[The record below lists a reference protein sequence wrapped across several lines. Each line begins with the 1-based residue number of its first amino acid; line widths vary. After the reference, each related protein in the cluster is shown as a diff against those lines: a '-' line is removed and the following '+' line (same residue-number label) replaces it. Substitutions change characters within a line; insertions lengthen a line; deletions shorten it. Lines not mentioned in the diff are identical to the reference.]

1 MNKLFLIVIG
11 VSFFHISAFAEST
24 SKITFPGLNIAQQ
37 NGHITFVGHTLDN
50 EPGYPKLPIV
60 LYTFLLPP
68 DADLSTVTF
77 HVDGLEEQIQ
87 KVTSPIEPAS
97 PPIYNNERMWPAN
110 RTIVNGKAVEVY
122 ENNQFYPNSHVNIIA
137 KGMLHCFKL
146 VQVRVHLCRYNPVQG
161 IIRSVKNGTIIVSVS
176 RNKNQSPILYPV
188 PQKMKKF
195 AERLAVNYSDA
206 MQEYTSKV
214 GFTDTATYAIMIEEN
229 IKESSTKLTD
239 FIASKEER
247 GLNVMVL
254 TESDWGGGSGET
266 ASENIREWLKDNYEE
281 MSIAYVLLI
290 GDPIP
295 SNGAVP
301 MRHDNRASP
310 TDYYYKDLSNTWPD
324 KDGFAEVSVGR
335 IPVYDESGIET
346 LDKILER
353 TTTYENQ
360 PIAETEW
367 RKNALFAAAPFD
379 NSAKGSK
386 LFEEIKEKY
395 VDPSD
400 WKCYRIYDDNEGDP
414 DESNCTEP
422 AVAAAWEANP
432 YGLMEW
438 HTHGSSTSGS
448 DIMSVSTAED
458 FDDQYPSFVHMG
470 SCSNGKIETE
480 NNLTY
485 TMLAHQAVGAIGA
498 TRMTWYDS
506 YNGSWEGNTAIQ
518 GMIFM
523 TGKGMIG
530 DSLSMG
536 DALIQGVADSDLE
549 HWGNIF
555 SFNLYGDPE
564 VGIYSVKDPIAIQPD
579 LSGITP
585 KMGELK
591 ILSSL
596 AGQRGVILQVPI
608 PEGKYRVTIYNIS
621 GKEITTLAQGTA
633 YSRKIH
639 SFSWSGLDKNGT
651 FCGNGTYIFKV
662 TCTTENKTIKT
673 PVIW

>member
-1 MNKLFLIVIG
+1 MKKLFFSIVI
-11 VSFFHISAFAEST
+11 VSVFHLVTFAEFT
-24 SKITFPGLNIAQQ
+24 SEISFPELNIAQQ
-37 NGHITFVGHTLDN
+37 NGQVKFIGHTLDN
-50 EPGYPKLPIV
+50 NPGYPQLPIV
-60 LYTFLLPP
+60 VYTFLLPP
-68 DADLSTVTF
+68 DADLSTVTYRI
-77 HVDGLEEQIQ
+77 DGLEEQIY
-87 KVTSPIEPAS
+87 KVPSPIEPAS
-97 PPIYNNERMWPAN
+97 PPVYNNERMWPED

-122 ENNQFYPNSHVNIIA
+122 ENNQFYPNSPVNITG

-146 VQVRVHLCRYNPVQG
+146 VQVRVHLCTYNPVQG
-161 IIRSVKNGTIIVSVS
+161 IIRAVKKGTISISVS
-176 RNKNQSPILYPV
+176 RNKNHPPIVYPV
-188 PQKMKKF
+188 PKKMKKF
-195 AERLAVNYSDA
+195 TERLVVNYSDA
-206 MQEYTSKV
+206 IGEYISIAR
-214 GFTDTATYAIMIEEN
+214 FTDTATYAIMVEEN
-229 IKESSTKLTD
+229 IKESSTKLAD
-239 FIASKEER
+239 FVASKEKR
-247 GLNVMVL
+247 GLNVKVI
-254 TESDWGGGSGET
+254 TESDWGGGSGEK
-266 ASENIREWLKDNYEE
+266 ASENIRKWLKDNYKE
-281 MSIAYVLLI
+281 MGIAYVLLI

-301 MRHDNRASP
+301 MRQDNRASP

-360 PIAETEW
+360 PVAETVW
-367 RKNALFAAAPFD
+367 RKNALFAAKPFD
-379 NSAKGSK
+379 NTAKGSK

-395 VDPSD
+395 VDPSE
-400 WKCYRIYDDNEGDP
+400 WECYRIYDDNEGDP
-414 DESNCTEP
+414 DESSCNES
-422 AVAAAWEANP
+422 AVKAAWKANP
-432 YGLMEW
+432 YGLILW
-438 HTHGSSTSGS
+438 HTHGMPTSASG
-448 DIMSVSTAED
+448 IMSVGTAEN

-485 TMLAHQAVGAIGA
+485 TMLTHHAVGAIGA

-564 VGIYSVKDPIAIQPD
+564 VGIYSVKNPTTVQPD
-579 LSGITP
+579 ISDIVP
-585 KMGELK
+585 KTGEPK
-591 ILSSL
+591 ILSAL
-596 AGQRGVILQVPI
+596 AGQRGVTLLVPVS
-608 PEGKYRVTIYNIS
+608 EGKYRVTIYTLS
-621 GKEITTLAQGTA
+621 GKEIISLAQETA
-633 YSRKIH
+633 HPRKLH
-639 SFSWSGLDKNGT
+639 SFSWSGIDKNGI
-651 FCGNGTYIFKV
+651 FCGNGTYIFRVVSGK
-662 TCTTENKTIKT
+662 ENRTIKT
-673 PVIW
+673 PIIW